1 VIIHRIME
9 ASSAASVF
17 DVSTSRDANGRLHPC
32 HIDPQCCAM
41 TMFDLLDVSAGLV
54 RLWDT
59 MVAVLDRVPSS
70 TDNGV
75 VSSEEITSYLDALDE
90 PKRTTLQ
97 KLREIIL
104 DVIPEAEQGLSYK
117 VPAFKLH
124 GKVVAGF
131 AAFQNHLSYLPFSGS
146 VFPELKEDLVA
157 YSTSKGALRFA
168 IDEPLPKELVE
179 KLIKVRISQLF
190 RG

>member
-1 VIIHRIME
+1 MLRH
-9 ASSAASVF
+9 
-17 DVSTSRDANGRLHPC
+17 
-32 HIDPQCCAM
+32 
-41 TMFDLLDVSAGLV
+41 TMFDLPDVSAGLV

-97 KLREIIL
+97 KLRGIIL

-190 RG
+190 RD